1 MIYDQF
7 QRLHPDIPRFREAG
21 QPEFMTSQS
30 VVTKPITSLL
40 LVNKRIS
47 SEYRDTCEK
56 RSGVIV
62 STYMDL
68 LALNAED
75 EEEISLESAEKSSF
89 IHMHAGDW
97 INRLF
102 FDDPDWSLW
111 GLENW
116 FAYWNSQM
124 PNLDSMTVSI
134 YLHLD
139 SIESDVDR
147 KELEDALEEFVDIVP
162 KLRELKVIIMDN
174 AMDWSTIERGPTS
187 KKLLVHWTPSSA
199 CRPTLIDCPQR
210 YAETCCQSL
219 VRTSIFDSIDSSS
232 DSSDSSSDSDDSIGD
247 YYNSSRHS
255 NQGDHSDHDDGD
267 DSNESDDDDDDDKSK
282 NNDGDDDA
290 GNGSRGDA
298 DYDDKEYEENANED
312 ANQDSDDLGSGG
324 AGTTIDP
331 KTKQAPSY
339 FDFFALP
346 SEIRDMIY
354 DQPEMLE
361 QETPLHHFEG
371 IYYSSLPMGAIKP
384 RTSLLLGNHQFSSE
398 YKARCEG
405 RSGLVISDR
414 MSNFIYGGWAA
425 EVGMSA
431 RAAENVAFMHI
442 HVGDFMSHILY
453 SASRIDVFEDWLEY
467 WLPQMPKLETITVS
481 LYTHPENFEDPEDQD
496 LFMRHLERFV
506 RRFDGLLAVEELTE
520 LKVILMKDAGQWQS
534 KDEEKHLLVHW
545 ERASAAPP
553 QLMYPPLKYEEKC
566 CHDSFVNDTEVYDSL
581 PHNWE
586 H

>member
-7 QRLHPDIPRFREAG
+7 QRLHPDNPEFREG
-21 QPEFMTSQS
+21 GRLEFMMSQPTT
-30 VVTKPITSLL
+30 TKPITPLL
-40 LVNKRIS
+40 LVNKRFN
-47 SEYRDTCEK
+47 SEYRNACEK
-56 RSGVIV
+56 RLGVIV
-62 STYMDL
+62 SSSIDN
-68 LALNAED
+68 LAPGAEF
-75 EEEISLESAEKSSF
+75 EEEIYSWDAEKASF
-89 IHMHAGDW
+89 IHMHAGNW
-97 INRLF
+97 MNCRVL
-102 FDDPDWSLW
+102 DDPEWTLGPLKDWLAQQD
-111 GLENW
+111 L
-116 FAYWNSQM
+116 QM
-124 PNLDSMTVSI
+124 PNLDSITVRI
-134 YLHLD
+134 YLSL
-139 SIESDVDR
+139 ESSESAGGQ
-147 KELEDALEEFVDIVP
+147 KKLEDALQDFVSAP
-162 KLRELKVIIMDN
+162 KLRELRVITIDD
-174 AMDWSTIERGPTS
+174 ALDWRMSECGPDS
-187 KKLLVHWTPSSA
+187 KKLLVHWKPSGA
-199 CRPTLIDCPQR
+199 RELALIDPPQP
-210 YAETCCQSL
+210 YAETCCECL
-219 VRTSIFDSIDSSS
+219 GPLDSSTDDLS
-232 DSSDSSSDSDDSIGD
+232 NDSDDSSSHFGD
-247 YYNSSRHS
+247 VND
-255 NQGDHSDHDDGD
+255 NG
-267 DSNESDDDDDDDKSK
+267 NFNDDDDDENDSEES
-282 NNDGDDDA
+282 DGDLESDDEKVGA
-290 GNGSRGDA
+290 GNGFQGDA
-298 DYDDKEYEENANED
+298 DYDDKEYEENVNED

-324 AGTTIDP
+324 AGTTSDP

-339 FDFFALP
+339 FNFFALP

-384 RTSLLLGNHQFSSE
+384 RTPLLLVNHQFSSE

-442 HVGDFMSHILY
+442 HVGDFMSHILD

-506 RRFDGLLAVEELTE
+506 RRFDSLLAVEELTD

-581 PHNWE
+581 PHNWK